1 MTTITELPP
10 SRPVLPAARKAS
22 LRVHLLGRS
31 VVIMFTAMVGVPLF
45 ALWLTLVAISP
56 ISIVAP
62 LVIPA
67 TALVRAYANA
77 HRRAA
82 GRLLG
87 RPIEAAYR
95 TPARPGLPRR
105 ILTLEGD
112 PASWRDALWLPVH
125 AVVAFIT
132 STLAV
137 ALLLASVFYAIYPFL
152 FWVTPE
158 AAFGHPFGNWV
169 HFHTVGQASVMMA
182 LAPIAFG
189 LWLALQLPLSRLE
202 LRVTQAMLG
211 RR

>member
-1 MTTITELPP
+1 MTQRSGGCGRRPARTAAGDTAAGSRPNSTARRASAGDDRGMTTITELPP

-45 ALWLTLVAISP
+45 ALWLTLVAVSP

-112 PASWRDALWLPVH
+112 PASWRDALWLPV
-125 AVVAFIT
+125 
-132 STLAV
+132 
-137 ALLLASVFYAIYPFL
+137 
-152 FWVTPE
+152 
-158 AAFGHPFGNWV
+158 
-169 HFHTVGQASVMMA
+169 
-182 LAPIAFG
+182 
-189 LWLALQLPLSRLE
+189 
-202 LRVTQAMLG
+202 
-211 RR
+211 